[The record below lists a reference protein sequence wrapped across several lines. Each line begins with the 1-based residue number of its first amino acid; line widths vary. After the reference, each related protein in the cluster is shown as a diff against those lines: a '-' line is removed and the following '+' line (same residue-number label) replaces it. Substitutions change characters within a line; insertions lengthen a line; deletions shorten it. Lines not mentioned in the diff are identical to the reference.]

1 MNAEEAVLGSILID
15 PDQIKNVYLAPEDFT
30 GFNQKIFKAMLE
42 LSSENKPIDLIT
54 LSNKLGK
61 LDGLMGL
68 SSCVPNSFDCSYY
81 AEIVADKAYQ
91 RRIVDAVHK
100 NELDKLPELL
110 KQKPQSFSEVV
121 TPDKLADFM
130 IEMTNDKSD
139 PGISWGF
146 YDLDRINGGLY
157 PGEMYV
163 VGARPSVGKSQ
174 LLQQVAINVSSRGK
188 KVLFISIEMSLRMLV
203 DREVAMATG
212 IDMLKIR
219 RRDLTPDEWGMVV
232 DAAGNISERP
242 LYYLCGNRATDSI
255 SSQAERMK
263 VKEGLDLIIIDYL
276 QLMKDVN
283 NTKHGNNKEN
293 RVGYISS
300 RVKQIASDLNVPVL
314 LASQLNRLSEY
325 REDKT
330 PTLADLRDSGCIE
343 QDADCVLLLHR
354 ERETGEGGNL
364 SIYQAKGRQVGRAA
378 PIELVWVE
386 SRRKYENKA
395 KA

>member
-30 GFNQKIFKAMLE
+30 GSNQAIFKAMLE
-42 LSSENKPIDLIT
+42 LSKENKPIDLVT
-54 LSNKLGK
+54 LSPKVKNANLFR
-61 LDGLMGL
+61 LT
-68 SSCVPNSFDCSYY
+68 SSVPNSFDCSYY
-81 AEIVADKAYQ
+81 AEIVADRAYQ
-91 RRIVDAVHK
+91 RRIVDTVRK
-100 NELDKLPELL
+100 NELDKLPEIL
-110 KQKPQSFSEVV
+110 KQKPQSFSEII
-121 TPDKLADFM
+121 TPDKLANYM
-130 IEMTNDKSD
+130 IDMTNDKTD

-163 VGARPSVGKSQ
+163 VGARPSIGKSQ
-174 LLQQVAINVSSRGK
+174 ILQQIAINVSNRGK
-188 KVLFISIEMSLRMLV
+188 NVLFISIEMSLRMLV

-219 RRDLTPDEWGMVV
+219 RRDLTPDEWGTVV

-242 LYYLCGNRATDSI
+242 LYYLCGNRTTDSV

-283 NTKHGNNKEN
+283 NSKHGANKEN

-300 RVKQIASDLNVPVL
+300 RIKQLASDLNVPVL

-325 REDKT
+325 REDKA

-354 ERETGEGGNL
+354 DRETGEGGNL

-378 PIELVWVE
+378 PIELIWLE
-386 SRRKYENKA
+386 GKRKYGDKYG
-395 KA
+395 K